1 MNHMIQKDNPRWKRY
16 LREHKAAYIKST
28 KTEGGFK
35 QAWKMALRRD
45 LQAIGAEANEAGLD
59 AVIELAL
66 LAADGVWEQTAPPT
80 EDGQQS
86 FLFTVAGRGVEEFYN
101 FADAT
106 VPGGYRRVSGL
117 YATPWHVEQAAEI
130 KRIKADQS
138 VAAWRTAVDDAAA
151 FLARC
156 GGDRHAVI
164 WNFRD
169 GMAGGEPPERPTPTP

>member
-1 MNHMIQKDNPRWKRY
+1 MAQKDTPRWKRY
-16 LREHKAAYIKST
+16 LRAHKAAYIDKT
-28 KTEGGFK
+28 KTAGGFK
-35 QAWKMALRRD
+35 QAWKMALHRD
-45 LQAIGAEANEAGLD
+45 LQASSDATGKE

-66 LAADGVWEQTAPPT
+66 IAADGVWEQTTAPT
-80 EDGQQS
+80 EDGQRS

-101 FADAT
+101 FPDAS

-164 WNFRD
+164 WDFRD
-169 GMAGGEPPERPTPTP
+169 GMAGGGSQPEMPSPAP